1 MVSFDSKI
9 TIDDLGLLCDLF
21 YLPFEHGSRGL
32 KLLVEFN
39 WLKSNSNVILHERS
53 AGGDA
58 NKGTKPEVSEWL
70 QRCEKF
76 DVLCTRVLELL
87 IKIANCENKEIC
99 HELYSYVW
107 DISCALSLLNC
118 YVKWLALG
126 QFPQNMSSYTE
137 GSYTC
142 KLRLI
147 CTEKV
152 SDSLISG
159 FSKGWKEAFMSG
171 DQEPWV
177 FRGGLIADLQ
187 RLMPVDSGNDLFVFK
202 LPEKP
207 RANYYLLRPY
217 CNMDEQ
223 NVSDVCTRSYLQWQ
237 QEVDASH
244 HITFPLPTPVSNIVA
259 DAIVGA
265 HLTLCPELCFVAY
278 DENNSIVG
286 YACAAL
292 DVNIFQRNL
301 DLCWYTELREKYPKD
316 MCLQESEEHLK
327 PFVIQFVEQFHGS
340 SEALEQCPA
349 EVSGSFPAVLKAA
362 TLREVE
368 EHDAGIMKRLLT
380 VLLAALRA
388 NGCFGIHVCIPE
400 HDAGQVAF
408 YSRIGFVDI
417 YREEATKC
425 IYMGRRF

>member
-1 MVSFDSKI
+1 
-9 TIDDLGLLCDLF
+9 
-21 YLPFEHGSRGL
+21 
-32 KLLVEFN
+32 
-39 WLKSNSNVILHERS
+39 
-53 AGGDA
+53 
-58 NKGTKPEVSEWL
+58 
-70 QRCEKF
+70 
-76 DVLCTRVLELL
+76 
-87 IKIANCENKEIC
+87 
-99 HELYSYVW
+99 
-107 DISCALSLLNC
+107 
-118 YVKWLALG
+118 
-126 QFPQNMSSYTE
+126 
-137 GSYTC
+137 
-142 KLRLI
+142 
-147 CTEKV
+147 
-152 SDSLISG
+152 
-159 FSKGWKEAFMSG
+159 MSG

-237 QEVDASH
+237 QKVDATN
-244 HITFPLPTPVSNIVA
+244 HITFPLPIPVSNIVA

-286 YACAAL
+286 YVCAAL

-316 MCLQESEEHLK
+316 LCLQESEEHLK
-327 PFVIQFVEQFHGS
+327 PFVIQFVEQFHRS

-400 HDAGQVAF
+400 LDAGQVAF

-417 YREEATKC
+417 YRDEATKC